1 MRLRILSWVDPCLMG
16 TAFLMH
22 SPEQWAHRNV
32 CSRVSCSGFQIHISL
47 LSSLLGFTIGR
58 VLHTLEV
65 LDSHSFE
72 RSDFSNSLDSLYNR
86 IFGLGPTKDSHE
98 VPWDFAAG
106 LGRGC
111 VLVYIAQLLSCV
123 CRQLTRW
130 WPLAKRCDLRWKGVR
145 AALS

>member
-1 MRLRILSWVDPCLMG
+1 MPV
-16 TAFLMH
+16 
-22 SPEQWAHRNV
+22 
-32 CSRVSCSGFQIHISL
+32 SL

-106 LGRGC
+106 PWSWTC
-111 VLVYIAQLLSCV
+111 YVLVYIPRLLCCV
-123 CRQLTRW
+123 CRELIGSGL
-130 WPLAKRCDLRWKGVR
+130 WPGDAISIEKDFVQP
-145 AALS
+145 